1 MWIEIAALAL
11 LAMTLPGTIYLAV
24 LTLAAHRRPPI
35 KTPKPQAPA
44 LKVALVV
51 PAHNEGLHLLRTL
64 RSLQAACH
72 GDALTQIW
80 VVADNCTDNTAD
92 VARSAGVQ
100 VLERFNDAERGKG
113 YALEH
118 AFKHIPGVD
127 WFVVVDADTDVEL
140 QFVDALRA
148 QMSPDT
154 AALQCRYLVRDALAS
169 RRGTLSEVAWAAWN
183 VLRPRGRGALGLSV
197 GILGNGFALSRQTL
211 EQVPYTAR
219 SIVEDVEYHILLVQ
233 LGLRVRWV
241 DTTTVRGDM
250 PTADAA
256 AGTQR
261 ARWEGGR
268 LRLALDRVPGLLWQG
283 MTRNARLLDPT
294 LDLLLL
300 PLAMHVGLLLLAL
313 GLGLVGSGTAA
324 LWALGCLAVVVW
336 HVFTGLRLIDAQ
348 HAHWSALLQ
357 VPGYIV
363 WKLLLTAKVVKAAG
377 RKTEWVRSE
386 REPGPGGPT

>member
-1 MWIEIAALAL
+1 MWIEFAALAL
-11 LAMTLPGTIYLAV
+11 LALTLPGTLYLAV
-24 LTLAAHRRPPI
+24 LTLAAHRRPAA
-35 KTPKPQAPA
+35 KTLKPQAAA
-44 LKVALVV
+44 LKVAIVV
-51 PAHNEGLHLLRTL
+51 PAHNEGSHLLRTL

-100 VLERFNDAERGKG
+100 VLERFNDADRGKG
-113 YALEH
+113 YALEY
-118 AFKHIPGVD
+118 AFEQIPGVD

-140 QFVDALRA
+140 HFVDTLRA
-148 QMSPDT
+148 HMTPDT
-154 AALQCRYLVRDALAS
+154 AALQCRYLVRDALVS

-183 VLRPRGRGALGLSV
+183 VLRPRGRDALGLSV

-233 LGLRVRWV
+233 LGLRVHWV

-283 MTRNARLLDPT
+283 LTRNARLLDPT

-300 PLAMHVGLLLLAL
+300 PLALHVGLLLLTL
-313 GLGLVGSGTAA
+313 GLGVVGSSAAA
-324 LWALGCLAVVVW
+324 LWALGCLVVVVW

-348 HAHWSALLQ
+348 PAHWSALLQ

>member
-1 MWIEIAALAL
+1 MWLEIAVLAL
-11 LAMTLPGTIYLAV
+11 LALTVPGTLYLAV
-24 LTLAAHRRPPI
+24 LTLAAH
-35 KTPKPQAPA
+35 KAPA
-44 LKVALVV
+44 ARTLGPPAAAWKVAIVV

-64 RSLQAACH
+64 RSLQAACQ

-80 VVADNCTDNTAD
+80 VVADNCTDDTAE
-92 VARSAGVQ
+92 VARKAGVQ
-100 VLERFNDAERGKG
+100 VLERFNDADRGKG

-118 AFKHIPGVD
+118 AFDRIPGVD
-127 WFVVVDADTDVEL
+127 WFVVVDADTDVEPH
-140 QFVDALRA
+140 FVEALRA
-148 QMSPDT
+148 HMTPDA
-154 AALQCRYLVRDALAS
+154 AALQCRYLVRDALSS

-183 VLRPRGRGALGLSV
+183 VLRPRGREALGLSV

-211 EQVPYTAR
+211 AQVPYTAR
-219 SIVEDVEYHILLVQ
+219 SIVEDVEYHILLVHR
-233 LGLRVRWV
+233 GLRVHWV

-268 LRLALDRVPGLLWQG
+268 LRLALDRVPGMLLQG
-283 MTRNARLLDPT
+283 LTRKLRLLDPT
-294 LDLLLL
+294 LDLMLL
-300 PLAMHVGLLLLAL
+300 PLALHVGLLSMAL
-313 GLGLVGSGTAA
+313 GLGLAGGSPTAP
-324 LWALGCLAVVVW
+324 WALACLVVVVW
-336 HVFTGLRLIDAQ
+336 HVFTGLRLIGAQ
-348 HAHWSALLQ
+348 AAHWSALLQ

-377 RKTEWVRSE
+377 RKTAWVRSE